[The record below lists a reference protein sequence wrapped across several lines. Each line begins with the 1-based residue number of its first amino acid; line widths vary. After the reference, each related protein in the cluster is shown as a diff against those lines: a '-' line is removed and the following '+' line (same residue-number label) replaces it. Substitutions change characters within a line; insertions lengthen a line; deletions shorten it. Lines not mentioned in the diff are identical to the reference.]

1 MVKVVH
7 VITSSGAGG
16 AEGALFNLL
25 AHTPGAKESAQVI
38 CLTGDGVN
46 AARIR
51 ELGVPVTLLNMQPG
65 KASLGAAWKLRGLLR
80 AMRPD
85 LVQTWMYHA
94 DLLGG
99 LAARLAGV
107 RAIVWGIHHADLSAQ
122 GNKPGTLRVARWCAR
137 LSGWLPSRI
146 VLVAEAARA
155 PHVEI
160 GYQAE
165 KMVVIP
171 NGVDTARFRPD
182 FAARA
187 AVRAELG
194 IAPDAP
200 VVILPARFHPLK
212 DQRTFLQAAATAA
225 GSVPEAQFV
234 LCGSGIDDTN
244 EELMGWVSAL
254 GLGMYVRLLGP
265 VEDMPRLLAAAD
277 VGCLSS
283 RGEAFPLALVEMMAC
298 GLPCAVTAVG
308 DAPQV
313 LADTGRV
320 TPPGDAPALAQSLT
334 ALLGLDP
341 PARQALGK
349 QARQRVESQYS
360 VAQMARRYAELYA
373 AVLEQSA

>member
-7 VITSSGAGG
+7 VITSLGAGG

-25 AHTPGAKESAQVI
+25 AHTPGAKDSAQVI
-38 CLTGDGVN
+38 CLTGNGVN
-46 AARIR
+46 AGRIR

-65 KASLGAAWKLRGLLR
+65 KASPGAAWKLRGLLR
-80 AMRPD
+80 VMRPEI
-85 LVQTWMYHA
+85 VQTWMYHA

-99 LAARLAGV
+99 LAAKLAGV
-107 RAIVWGIHHADLSAQ
+107 RAVVWGIHHADLSAA

-146 VLVAEAARA
+146 VLAAEAARA
-155 PHVEI
+155 PHVEL
-160 GYQAE
+160 GYRAE

-171 NGVDTARFRPD
+171 NGVDTARFHPD
-182 FAARA
+182 SAARA

-212 DQRTFLQAAATAA
+212 DQRTFLRAAATAA
-225 GSVPEAQFV
+225 GSVPEAQFL
-234 LCGSGIDDTN
+234 LCGSGVDDTN
-244 EELMGWVSAL
+244 EELMGWISAL

-277 VGCLSS
+277 IGCLSS

-298 GLPCAVTAVG
+298 GLPCAVTAAG

-313 LADTGRV
+313 VAGTGRV
-320 TPPGDAPALAQSLT
+320 TPPGDAPALAQALT
-334 ALLGLDP
+334 ALLLDP
-341 PARQALGK
+341 AARQALGA

-360 VAQMARRYAELYA
+360 VEQMARRYADLYA
-373 AVLEQSA
+373 NVVEQAG